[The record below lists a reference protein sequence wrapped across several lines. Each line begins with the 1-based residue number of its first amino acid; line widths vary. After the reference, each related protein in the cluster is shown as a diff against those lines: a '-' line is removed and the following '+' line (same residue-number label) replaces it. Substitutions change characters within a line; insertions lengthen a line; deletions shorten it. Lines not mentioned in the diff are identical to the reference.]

1 MKKILMM
8 VAALMVM
15 TTVSTSQGAR
25 AEDINEEC
33 HKLCEAHGNDIK
45 AYNKC
50 MRGCLGID
58 GQHTE

>member
-25 AEDINEEC
+25 AENINEKC
-33 HKLCEAHGNDIK
+33 YKLCTPHGNDIK

-50 MRGCLGID
+50 MLECLGKD
-58 GQHTE
+58 A